1 MIHNITY
8 RTFIHGTE
16 NEDKVLEALLN
27 VLPLAKAE
35 KSYIE
40 GHFNNQITILKGKI
54 SKKRDVKESIS
65 NINSL
70 ANKSEIL
77 ADLDR
82 KMDKN
87 GNLFLR
93 FSKQSALNEELKIID
108 GSDAIHLKIKIA
120 AYPAKKHVAMNLAK
134 EIFSL

>member
-8 RTFIHGTE
+8 RTFVYGTE
-16 NEDKVLEALLN
+16 SEDKVIEALSN
-27 VLPLAKAE
+27 ILPLAEVE

-40 GHFNNQITILKGKI
+40 GHFNNQMTILKGKI
-54 SKKRDVKESIS
+54 SKKRDVKDTI
-65 NINSL
+65 NHINSL
-70 ANKSEIL
+70 ANNNHIL

-93 FSKQSALNEELKIID
+93 FSKQSAFKEELEIID
-108 GSDAIHLKIKIA
+108 GSDVIHLKIKIA
-120 AYPAKKHVAMNLAK
+120 AYPAKKHVVMNLAK
-134 EIFSL
+134 EIFSN